1 MTERHSIYLHRFTA
15 SSQTSPTVIFNF
27 RTCIDIPFI
36 ILNFFN
42 NHCLINASVIYAIC
56 YL

>member
-1 MTERHSIYLHRFTA
+1 MTERDSIYLHRFTA
-15 SSQTSPTVIFNF
+15 SSPTVIFNF